1 MMEVWLRAM
10 RSGSARK
17 GLSSVV
23 GAVIIVLIMLSAVSF
38 LYFYL
43 NKVREETI
51 FQKDILS
58 SRSESVVI
66 AKSVSSWWL
75 LKGTDLVINIT
86 SRYRMGLAV
95 TSITIVLSTGRIIVI
110 SKANGTVSSGT
121 VVLVKPSGSTST
133 FALKLPLGIGSGD
146 TVNITLA
153 GVVSGG
159 EKPVAVSLTL
169 STMSSISASVSIS
182 VKNYYEVYPPSGGPP
197 SGGVVGVNYSV
208 HYLDTVFTGETVAV
222 KGYNYS
228 LSSFTANPES
238 YDVLLGSYSSG
249 TLDDVYARDGN
260 YLVIDPISS
269 VIFSGFADW
278 QYYREIII
286 TNPNPYNYSN
296 IQVKIVLDS
305 SNFDFTKVNS
315 DGSDL
320 RFIDENLNQL
330 YYWIQEWDPVSEY
343 GVVWVKIPYIQAN
356 SSVKIYM
363 LYGNPSATF
372 DPEYYGLTKIME
384 PLPASDGPGY
394 RIQYEN
400 WTAPDNLFDPNN
412 GVPQGWHGDDGAW
425 SLSLPF
431 SFPYYNETF
440 NSFYVCSN
448 GFLSSTYITDYTST
462 IAEFRSRLM
471 ISPFWADLRTDRGG
485 DIYVNASYSDDYLG
499 TTLNGV
505 YIRWNTRFY
514 PNSGNQNFAVVLY
527 DNGLIRF
534 DYGSISGTSTTDNTP
549 VIGISLGDN
558 IHYTLLVSSDSASP
572 SAWSNHNSVYFWPR
586 KKPDT
591 EFSVTIGDEKLNR
604 GYGVSV
610 GFDFSADIV
619 KGVNVVVDFG
629 TTIDY
634 LYRVELIYDSES
646 IVVDEGSGSSDLLD
660 LSITGLSLYV
670 SGAFRVVVSINSSN
684 SFSAG
689 FDYMVVDAGNF
700 TGGNWLLFIAEEN
713 ATSILMCGLPY
724 LNCTSLALPV
734 SDVPQ
739 LSGPGN
745 VTLAYDGLSP
755 YGPVLWL
762 GKNNVIVPY
771 NIFNRTW
778 LVNKAIYPGY
788 SFRHGGFIASNGSH
802 LFVCEG
808 EGSDQVY
815 IISITTG
822 ARTGLILLTTSIGEY
837 SSTAIT
843 PDQQKL
849 YIHTGTTGQFLEIDL
864 ATETVNL
871 LAAPPSIYSVGLDY
885 DQDRNLVW
893 LIERNGGI
901 HSYNPTT
908 NSWNPLQ
915 NQPPYYPQN
924 QGDRLV
930 YCNNKLYHIR
940 EDGTREIWTINLP

>member
-1 MMEVWLRAM
+1 
-10 RSGSARK
+10 
-17 GLSSVV
+17 
-23 GAVIIVLIMLSAVSF
+23 
-38 LYFYL
+38 
-43 NKVREETI
+43 
-51 FQKDILS
+51 
-58 SRSESVVI
+58 
-66 AKSVSSWWL
+66 
-75 LKGTDLVINIT
+75 
-86 SRYRMGLAV
+86 
-95 TSITIVLSTGRIIVI
+95 
-110 SKANGTVSSGT
+110 
-121 VVLVKPSGSTST
+121 
-133 FALKLPLGIGSGD
+133 
-146 TVNITLA
+146 
-153 GVVSGG
+153 
-159 EKPVAVSLTL
+159 
-169 STMSSISASVSIS
+169 
-182 VKNYYEVYPPSGGPP
+182 
-197 SGGVVGVNYSV
+197 
-208 HYLDTVFTGETVAV
+208 
-222 KGYNYS
+222 
-228 LSSFTANPES
+228 
-238 YDVLLGSYSSG
+238 
-249 TLDDVYARDGN
+249 
-260 YLVIDPISS
+260 
-269 VIFSGFADW
+269 
-278 QYYREIII
+278 
-286 TNPNPYNYSN
+286 
-296 IQVKIVLDS
+296 
-305 SNFDFTKVNS
+305 
-315 DGSDL
+315 
-320 RFIDENLNQL
+320 
-330 YYWIQEWDPVSEY
+330 
-343 GVVWVKIPYIQAN
+343 
-356 SSVKIYM
+356 
-363 LYGNPSATF
+363 
-372 DPEYYGLTKIME
+372 
-384 PLPASDGPGY
+384 
-394 RIQYEN
+394 
-400 WTAPDNLFDPNN
+400 
-412 GVPQGWHGDDGAW
+412 
-425 SLSLPF
+425 
-431 SFPYYNETF
+431 
-440 NSFYVCSN
+440 
-448 GFLSSTYITDYTST
+448 
-462 IAEFRSRLM
+462 M
-471 ISPFWADLRTDRGG
+471 ISPFWADLSTDSGG

-505 YIRWNTRFY
+505 YIRWNTTFY
-514 PNSGNQNFAVVLY
+514 YYGGGSGNQNFAVVLY

-534 DYGSISGTSTTDNTP
+534 DYGSISGTSTSDDTP

-586 KKPDT
+586 KKPYT

-629 TTIDY
+629 TTINY

-646 IVVDEGSGSSDLLD
+646 IVVDKGSGSSDLLD

-670 SGAFRVVVSINSSN
+670 SGAFRVVVSINSPN

-771 NIFNRTW
+771 DIFNRTW

-788 SFRHGGFIASNGSH
+788 SFRHGGFIASNGSY

-822 ARTGLILLTTSIGEY
+822 ARTGLIPLTTSIGEY

-843 PDQQKL
+843 LDQQKL